1 MTDLA
6 TTQTGSPDRKR
17 SLDRDSISDAGSVV
31 ERSSRYKRQATDDH
45 GSTTELSA
53 ISLAISDDEEVTPLH
68 YAEDDARAGASKPAP
83 GGNTGGTGSASGAT
97 HAHNG
102 YNQSGH
108 AYSGQTQYGGNTF
121 NQSQNTFHAHNSGTG
136 HGVDPVQTG
145 RAAGPMDPNA
155 EPREPK
161 PIRMRALISPKEAG
175 VVIGKSGSHVA
186 EIREMTGA
194 RVTVSGQVPGAY
206 DRVVTVLVPN
216 PPDPQARVVTLRLLV
231 PQSRIGYIIGRQGV
245 RIKELQETSGCRILA
260 QGDPLP
266 NSSERIVTV
275 IGTPV
280 CLETATLRIGLLIGE
295 AADKQTGT
303 VLYSPQAIATAA
315 AYNMVNMGGMAYGG
329 MAHGGQGMG
338 GHPGMQHAAAA
349 AQHRSMGYS
358 NMAAAYGSQGGQA
371 SMQAGQGGVAH
382 PGYYGAMQGMTHQHV
397 ASQMAAYGYQQAY
410 GGSNSMQ
417 MMAAGYGGGSGGGG
431 DGSSKV
437 EQITI
442 PDECVGAIIG
452 KGGSKVNEVRVASG
466 CQIKIGDPQPGL
478 RRRII
483 TLTGSA
489 EAVSKAQ
496 FMLLARVEHESQ
508 NKERR

>member
-206 DRVVTVLVPN
+206 DRVVTVLGAAEANGRAFMMISSKLAGTMNDSPN

-245 RIKELQETSGCRILA
+245 RIKELQETLGAVFLRRRSIA
-260 QGDPLP
+260 QLF
-266 NSSERIVTV
+266 R
-275 IGTPV
+275 
-280 CLETATLRIGLLIGE
+280 
-295 AADKQTGT
+295 
-303 VLYSPQAIATAA
+303 
-315 AYNMVNMGGMAYGG
+315 AYGWT
-329 MAHGGQGMG
+329 
-338 GHPGMQHAAAA
+338 PGMQHAAAA